1 MSAPAPVTPTSRRR
15 TPEWVLP
22 VTDLACALVAFT
34 GGPAGVVALAILALL
49 VLFGWRVS
57 HVRDLR
63 CEALLRLSTAQR
75 EGLELNDQ
83 TIRLLQNETSRYR
96 RAFVYANG
104 ISAGKTPR
112 EAGLAAHRPDSTTT
126 LADDPIETTHG

>member
-22 VTDLACALVAFT
+22 ATHLVCVLVAFA

-49 VLFGWRVS
+49 VLIGWRVS

-75 EGLELNDQ
+75 EGLELNDR
-83 TIRLLQNETSRYR
+83 TIRMLQAETSRYR

-104 ISAGKTPR
+104 IRAGKTPR
-112 EAGLAAHRPDSTTT
+112 EAGLAAHRLDSTTT